1 MKTSW
6 LVFLQVCSIED
17 NLEICPN
24 NLEDMK
30 IPTENCYP
38 SAPPESL
45 IPNAPPPEVDNP
57 PSYENCVSEVLLN
70 NQWTSKRA
78 SLSYTTSMPLCTG
91 VIVNEKFIVTS
102 AYCAKEAMNMVDEKE
117 GNFLKVTLIFSAFK
131 SILHFGT

>member
-1 MKTSW
+1 M
-6 LVFLQVCSIED
+6 
-17 NLEICPN
+17 CPN

-30 IPTENCYP
+30 IPIENCYP
-38 SAPPESL
+38 SA
-45 IPNAPPPEVDNP
+45 PPEVDNP
-57 PSYENCVSEVLLN
+57 PSYENCVSEVLSN

-78 SLSYTTSMPLCTG
+78 LSYTTSMPLCTG

-131 SILHFGT
+131 SILNFGT

>member
-1 MKTSW
+1 
-6 LVFLQVCSIED
+6 
-17 NLEICPN
+17 
-24 NLEDMK
+24 MK

-45 IPNAPPPEVDNP
+45 FPNAPPPEVDNP

-78 SLSYTTSMPLCTG
+78 LSYTTSMPLCTG

-117 GNFLKVTLIFSAFK
+117 GNFLKVTLIFSAVK
-131 SILHFGT
+131 SILNFGT